1 MTVYSYYN
9 LGLSLK
15 KQGKINTA
23 FDAFYKA
30 VWDGNMQDKAFYQ
43 LACIA
48 SGRGDYNDALEYIEK
63 SLVKGMHN
71 LKARTLKLALL
82 RKLGK
87 NTEATEFA
95 KETRNIDALDHSA
108 YYELYK
114 LNGNGLD
121 VMQAVM
127 RGDNHNYI
135 ELALSY
141 MSAYLTDDAIE
152 ILKLA
157 PNDNEPMVHYY
168 LYALTNDKSEL
179 DKAEN
184 SDSLYCFP
192 NRLEDIAVLEKA
204 IYNGGN
210 YAAYYLGCLF
220 YDKGRWEESKELW
233 EKCADNITLP
243 TVYRNLS
250 LVYYNK
256 LKDGVLA
263 LKAMEKAFG
272 IDKSDARIFFELDQL
287 YKTLNFSLERDWRIY
302 E

>member
-1 MTVYSYYN
+1 
-9 LGLSLK
+9 
-15 KQGKINTA
+15 
-23 FDAFYKA
+23 
-30 VWDGNMQDKAFYQ
+30 
-43 LACIA
+43 
-48 SGRGDYNDALEYIEK
+48 
-63 SLVKGMHN
+63 
-71 LKARTLKLALL
+71 
-82 RKLGK
+82 
-87 NTEATEFA
+87 
-95 KETRNIDALDHSA
+95 
-108 YYELYK
+108 
-114 LNGNGLD
+114 
-121 VMQAVM
+121 M

-168 LYALTNDKSEL
+168 LYALTNDESEL

-192 NRLEDIAVLEKA
+192 NRLEDIAVLKKA

-243 TVYRNLS
+243 TVYRNCL
-250 LVYYNK
+250 LYT
-256 LKDGVLA
+256 
-263 LKAMEKAFG
+263 
-272 IDKSDARIFFELDQL
+272 SDAADE
-287 YKTLNFSLERDWRIY
+287 
-302 E
+302 